1 MIDTAEEDVA
11 VAANLR
17 DHSAG
22 SLVAMPEISSSD
34 LTFTNQRLQ
43 VFDAFV
49 AITTA
54 AWSVLGAFGVK

>member
-43 VFDAFV
+43 VFDRRGV
-49 AITTA
+49 SPKLLK
-54 AWSVLGAFGVK
+54 SV